1 MKFLFG
7 FYLLLDDLHFVL
19 KLISLSEK
27 SFVSFFILLIFLPGL
42 FILFLLCLID
52 LVCGSRDF
60 LDGSYFLFL
69 LLQLLVD
76 DPLFQII
83 GIFIKFVGDQADRVM
98 VVPLN
103 KFLQGEKV
111 LFDKFRLKGSPLMQL
126 VNLVRNNA
134 LSFLVVNLYQHLLL
148 LLDKVQ
154 KLLLVLFMVGLA
166 DDVLVEAMD
175 NNILNFFKYL
185 QKLVV
190 LFGFFWLKLLLKKF
204 LVVVSMINKRGFVEF
219 LEEGIENLVNLQ
231 PWLFVHIF
239 DWVYQQFAQN
249 IACEP
254 HLLVLLWNYWP
265 YCFDQEIWHLLDER
279 RVEPRLWLI

>member
-1 MKFLFG
+1 M
-7 FYLLLDDLHFVL
+7 
-19 KLISLSEK
+19 
-27 SFVSFFILLIFLPGL
+27 SFFILLIFLPGL
-42 FILFLLCLID
+42 FILFLFCLID

-60 LDGSYFLFL
+60 LDGRYFLFL
-69 LLQLLVD
+69 LFQLLFD

-190 LFGFFWLKLLLKKF
+190 LFGFF
-204 LVVVSMINKRGFVEF
+204 
-219 LEEGIENLVNLQ
+219 
-231 PWLFVHIF
+231 
-239 DWVYQQFAQN
+239 
-249 IACEP
+249 
-254 HLLVLLWNYWP
+254 
-265 YCFDQEIWHLLDER
+265 
-279 RVEPRLWLI
+279 